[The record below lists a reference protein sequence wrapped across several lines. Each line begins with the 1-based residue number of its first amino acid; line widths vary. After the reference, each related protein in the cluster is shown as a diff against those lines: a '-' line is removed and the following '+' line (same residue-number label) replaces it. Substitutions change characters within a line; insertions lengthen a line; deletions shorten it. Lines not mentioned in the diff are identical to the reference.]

1 MGLEKAG
8 GTGEQLMSRLQDGL
22 RIAFASF
29 ALSTTALTGEA
40 SAQEGLKGAAE
51 KLLKEL
57 PAQQDAMKKSTDRLK
72 ELGVQIG
79 GAESKI
85 DVSKLSEKQIRDMAK
100 ERLAAI
106 DALSKEIES
115 ISGPAYEKLLAPKR
129 SLRQQY
135 AERGRRDEAAA
146 IGVEMDNISSA
157 RTANLVEVDR
167 AGINAKKASRNVE
180 YEIDRLSFSQDRV
193 KILKKIESEIE
204 TMEAIRQSLSKLRD
218 SIRALAK

>member
-1 MGLEKAG
+1 MGLEKASG
-8 GTGEQLMSRLQDGL
+8 AGEQLMNRLQDGL
-22 RIAFASF
+22 RIAFAAF
-29 ALSTTALTGEA
+29 VLSTTTLSGEA
-40 SAQEGLKGAAE
+40 HAQEGLKGAAE

-57 PAQQDAMKKSTDRLK
+57 PKHQDAIKKSTDRLK

-79 GAESKI
+79 GAESKV
-85 DVSKLSEKQIRDMAK
+85 DVSKLSEAQIRNIAK
-100 ERLAAI
+100 EKLAAI
-106 DALSKEIES
+106 DTLSKEIEA

-129 SLRQQY
+129 NLRQQY

-167 AGINAKKASRNVE
+167 AGTNAKSASRNIE
-180 YEIDRLSFSQDRV
+180 YEIDKLSFSQDRAET
-193 KILKKIESEIE
+193 LKKIESEIQ

-218 SIRALAK
+218 SIRALGK